1 MEYKLSYDYSELI
14 QELHEEI
21 ADGILK
27 YDDIIQIVRGETIE
41 EMGDYEPIIDWYYN
55 NKCQMDDLKIEIF
68 DDGEDIEMKN
78 KIREQYEKDIQSGK
92 LESCTVNAALVEME
106 DMNKLI

>member
-1 MEYKLSYDYSELI
+1 MEYKLSYNYSELI

-41 EMGDYEPIIDWYYN
+41 EIMNVVKKD
-55 NKCQMDDLKIEIF
+55 NKKTT
-68 DDGEDIEMKN
+68 N
-78 KIREQYEKDIQSGK
+78 
-92 LESCTVNAALVEME
+92 
-106 DMNKLI
+106 